1 MRIGGPTRLVRS
13 IRSDITGALW
23 TRASYGGANQGFS
36 SAAKGYLRR
45 AIAKLSSVR
54 INHSAQVD
62 TEFFGERQKLG
73 CSGIA
78 VRYRFMA
85 KPAFVC
91 HRP

>member
-1 MRIGGPTRLVRS
+1 
-13 IRSDITGALW
+13 
-23 TRASYGGANQGFS
+23 
-36 SAAKGYLRR
+36 LRR